1 MPVYVLAAFAA
12 VGNEKWDCV
21 DIHYLRKI
29 NVILFR
35 LAHSISGKEIMDFAT
50 LYRELFKSVF
60 AYVLCRVGDRALA
73 EDLCA
78 AAWRKAY
85 EKQEQFNADKGTF
98 RQWIF
103 TIARNEINMHHRL
116 YYVRKFLSLT
126 GWEEVLGEARAPAPE
141 EDGENARLLE
151 AVSHLNDREKELVA
165 LKFYSGLNNRQIAAQ
180 LHMTESNVGT
190 ALHRAVTKLR
200 KEMKDE

>member
-1 MPVYVLAAFAA
+1 
-12 VGNEKWDCV
+12 
-21 DIHYLRKI
+21 
-29 NVILFR
+29 
-35 LAHSISGKEIMDFAT
+35 MDFTA
-50 LYRELFKSVF
+50 LYQEFFKPVF
-60 AYVLCRVGDRALA
+60 SYVLCRVGDRALA

-85 EKQEQFNADKGTF
+85 EKQHQFQPEKGTF

-126 GWEEVLGEARAPAPE
+126 GWEEAVSVSPVYEQHSE
-141 EDGENARLLE
+141 EEARLLH
-151 AVSHLNDREKELVA
+151 AVSRLNEREKELVA

-180 LHMTESNVGT
+180 TGMTESNVGT
-190 ALHRAVTKLR
+190 VLSRAISKLR
-200 KEMKDE
+200 KEIKDE

>member
-1 MPVYVLAAFAA
+1 
-12 VGNEKWDCV
+12 
-21 DIHYLRKI
+21 
-29 NVILFR
+29 
-35 LAHSISGKEIMDFAT
+35 MDFAN
-50 LYRELFKSVF
+50 LYQELFKPVF
-60 AYVLCRVGDRALA
+60 AYVLCRVGNRALA

-78 AAWRKAY
+78 SAWRKAY
-85 EKQEQFNADKGTF
+85 EKQAQFDAGKGTF

-103 TIARNEINMHHRL
+103 TVARNEINMYRRL

-126 GWEEVLGEARAPAPE
+126 GWEEALESAVPVP
-141 EDGENARLLE
+141 DENGTESARLLE
-151 AVSHLNDREKELVA
+151 ALSCLNAREKELVA

-180 LHMTESNVGT
+180 VKMTESNVGT

>member
-1 MPVYVLAAFAA
+1 
-12 VGNEKWDCV
+12 
-21 DIHYLRKI
+21 
-29 NVILFR
+29 
-35 LAHSISGKEIMDFAT
+35 MDFAT
-50 LYRELFKSVF
+50 LYQELFKPVF

-85 EKQEQFNADKGTF
+85 EKQTQFNADKGTF

-126 GWEEVLGEARAPAPE
+126 GWEEAFGEPRAPGPE
-141 EDGENARLLE
+141 EDGETARLLE
-151 AVSHLNDREKELVA
+151 AVSHLNEREKELVA

-180 LHMTESNVGT
+180 VQMTESGVGT